1 MNQDFTISALVFTI
15 VMVVFSIIKDVVILP
30 KYNIS
35 DTYRKKI
42 TRRWYISYIIGI
54 IILLITYGRDGP

>member
-35 DTYRKKI
+35 DTNRKKI

-54 IILLITYGRDGP
+54 IILLFTYGRDGP

>member
-35 DTYRKKI
+35 DTHRKKI

-54 IILLITYGRDGP
+54 IILLLTYGRDGP